1 MLAPILVFV
10 AIEMTTQA
18 FEASPARHAS
28 AVAFSFFPAIAR
40 LLAIKLGDPNYVSP
54 ARFNELMNDSS
65 HGLPELALIVTLG
78 NGFII
83 TSMLWGGFLAALIDK
98 RHGAAIATLLT
109 AAGLT
114 LFGIIHS
121 VEAGGGMYLPWHL
134 SGMAQTLVW
143 QFAAAYAVLAVIIA
157 LLALQ
162 NPATEARS
170 A

>member
-1 MLAPILVFV
+1 
-10 AIEMTTQA
+10 
-18 FEASPARHAS
+18 
-28 AVAFSFFPAIAR
+28 
-40 LLAIKLGDPNYVSP
+40 
-54 ARFNELMNDSS
+54 MNDSS